1 VNDFLSFRTMI
12 TPFIIQIIFWIGV
25 ALCILFGIGYLLVG
39 SRYGHASPA
48 YGLLILFLG
57 PVVVRIYCE
66 ILIIFFRI
74 NETLTEI
81 KHTLDER
88 RTAPPLQMPPPVQT
102 APPIQP
108 MPEG

>member
-1 VNDFLSFRTMI
+1 MI
-12 TPFIIQIIFWIGV
+12 TPFIIQILFWIGV
-25 ALCILFGIGYLLVG
+25 AFCIIIGIGYLLVG
-39 SRYGHASPA
+39 SRYGNASPA
-48 YGLLILFLG
+48 YGVLILIFG

-88 RTAPPLQMPPPVQT
+88 RIAPPVIQAAPPVPPVQ
-102 APPIQP
+102 P
-108 MPEG
+108 MPQE